1 MNISGNQAVRW
12 PSPKLG
18 HFLWQVADDS
28 SVGTWINT
36 SREDINMKMWN
47 KLLAVLDQVYGFPNM
62 ASSTLKKLE
71 QGYDN
76 ETEEHVIRLEYRIK
90 IGDALPPKQV
100 SRTIEQK
107 QVQRIKHLNE
117 LAARIST
124 TYHNCERYL
133 CSMSHGS
140 SCNSIGI
147 SAIPVRL
154 LQ

>member
-1 MNISGNQAVRW
+1 MNISGNQAVTW

-18 HFLWQVADDS
+18 HFLWQVMDDS

-90 IGDALPPKQV
+90 IGDALPSKRT
-100 SRTIEQK
+100 SRMLEGKRAT
-107 QVQRIKHLNE
+107 RIAYLTE
-117 LAARIST
+117 IAARIPS
-124 TYHNCERYL
+124 
-133 CSMSHGS
+133 
-140 SCNSIGI
+140 
-147 SAIPVRL
+147 

>member
-1 MNISGNQAVRW
+1 VNIEGNQAVIW

-18 HFLWQVADDS
+18 HFLWQVMDDS

-90 IGDALPPKQV
+90 IGDALPSKRA
-100 SRTIEQK
+100 SRVLEQK
-107 QVQRIKHLNE
+107 QAQRIKHLTE
-117 LAARIST
+117 LAARINGNAAREPS
-124 TYHNCERYL
+124 N
-133 CSMSHGS
+133 
-140 SCNSIGI
+140 
-147 SAIPVRL
+147 
-154 LQ
+154 

>member
-1 MNISGNQAVRW
+1 VNITGNQAVIW
-12 PSPKLG
+12 LSSKLG
-18 HFLWQVADDS
+18 HFLWQVVDDS

-90 IGDALPPKQV
+90 IGDALPSKPN
-100 SRTIEQK
+100 SRVLEGKRTR
-107 QVQRIKHLNE
+107 RIAYLTD
-117 LAARIST
+117 LAARM
-124 TYHNCERYL
+124 NKNAAREP
-133 CSMSHGS
+133 S
-140 SCNSIGI
+140 S
-147 SAIPVRL
+147 
-154 LQ
+154 

>member
-1 MNISGNQAVRW
+1 MNITVIQAVIW

-18 HFLWQVADDS
+18 HFLWQVMDDS

-90 IGDALPPKQV
+90 IGDALPPKRA
-100 SRTIEQK
+100 SRMLENK
-107 QVQRIKHLNE
+107 RAMRIAYLTE
-117 LAARIST
+117 LAARMNQNAT
-124 TYHNCERYL
+124 R
-133 CSMSHGS
+133 
-140 SCNSIGI
+140 
-147 SAIPVRL
+147 
-154 LQ
+154 

>member
-1 MNISGNQAVRW
+1 V
-12 PSPKLG
+12 
-18 HFLWQVADDS
+18 DES

-90 IGDALPPKQV
+90 IGDALPSKPKLRV
-100 SRTIEQK
+100 LEDKRTR
-107 QVQRIKHLNE
+107 RIAYLTE
-117 LAARIST
+117 LAARM
-124 TYHNCERYL
+124 NQNAAREP
-133 CSMSHGS
+133 S
-140 SCNSIGI
+140 S
-147 SAIPVRL
+147 
-154 LQ
+154 

>member
-1 MNISGNQAVRW
+1 MNIAGIQVVTW

-18 HFLWQVADDS
+18 HFLWQVVDDS

-90 IGDALPPKQV
+90 IGDALPPKRA
-100 SRTIEQK
+100 SRMLEQK
-107 QVQRIKHLNE
+107 QAQRIQHLTE
-117 LAARIST
+117 LAARM
-124 TYHNCERYL
+124 NDNVAREP
-133 CSMSHGS
+133 S
-140 SCNSIGI
+140 S
-147 SAIPVRL
+147 
-154 LQ
+154 

>member
-1 MNISGNQAVRW
+1 MNIAGIQVVTW

-18 HFLWQVADDS
+18 HFLWQVVDDS

-47 KLLAVLDQVYGFPNM
+47 KLLAVLDQVVGFPNM

-90 IGDALPPKQV
+90 IGDALPPKRA
-100 SRTIEQK
+100 SRMLEQK
-107 QVQRIKHLNE
+107 QAQRIKHLTE
-117 LAARIST
+117 LAARM
-124 TYHNCERYL
+124 N
-133 CSMSHGS
+133 GS
-140 SCNSIGI
+140 AAREPSS
-147 SAIPVRL
+147 
-154 LQ
+154 